1 MPIEEEEEEEDDTII
16 DLALNLFLFFS
27 FLLCWDQNYLQGF
40 DCNLSSS
47 QIASWLISLHIPTCT
62 YDLSVLSGCIM

>member
-1 MPIEEEEEEEDDTII
+1 MPIEEEEEEEEEDDTII

-47 QIASWLISLHIPTCT
+47 QIASWLISLHILVRTISPC
-62 YDLSVLSGCIM
+62 